1 MHEAITE
8 SIAYE
13 KGLNQCKVNYSKEDL
28 IVAYTN
34 ELVMDW
40 VKSHHPHIIEKIKE
54 FVKKEFDEKDM
65 E

>member
-28 IVAYTN
+28 IVAHTN

-40 VKSHHPHIIEKIKE
+40 VKSHHPHVIEKIKE